1 MEVAFHSAPGLSNSL
16 QAVGFEMDVAQLSRG
31 RLKGSFQLGGS
42 RQLPVLSIQT
52 NQDLLL
58 QGNRRPGVLPLSL
71 NTTDQL
77 PVVRGKEIQRCS
89 LHGFHAGLSDAF
101 VQLPAGAHIQVALV
115 SQTRFEQLATATGD
129 HQTLEVIH
137 RSNSANLH
145 PQRFEELSAL
155 IQAQLMGGGQE
166 DLVEVAALEAL
177 SPHQLQG
184 TASGELDVGAGLMK
198 DLVAWGFKNT
208 GQAITLNDLSATIFA
223 SRSSIVHHCRQSFGT
238 GPMALLKQIRLSQ
251 VHHALSSPEVQQTIG
266 SNTVHEIACHYGFQS
281 RNHFA
286 RDYRNQFGESP
297 SATLQ
302 RASAPGMSVQS
313 VSVAQ
318 SPQMAMALR

>member
-1 MEVAFHSAPGLSNSL
+1 
-16 QAVGFEMDVAQLSRG
+16 MDVAQLSRG
-31 RLKGSFQLGGS
+31 RLKGSFRLGGS

-58 QGNRRPGVLPLSL
+58 QGNRRPGVLPLSW

-77 PVVRGKEIQRCS
+77 PVVRGKETQPCS

-101 VQLPAGAHIQVALV
+101 VQLPAGAHIQVVLV

-129 HQTLEVIH
+129 HQTLEVI
-137 RSNSANLH
+137 
-145 PQRFEELSAL
+145 
-155 IQAQLMGGGQE
+155 QL
-166 DLVEVAALEAL
+166 
-177 SPHQLQG
+177 
-184 TASGELDVGAGLMK
+184 
-198 DLVAWGFKNT
+198 
-208 GQAITLNDLSATIFA
+208 
-223 SRSSIVHHCRQSFGT
+223 RQ
-238 GPMALLKQIRLSQ
+238 PPPPAD
-251 VHHALSSPEVQQTIG
+251 
-266 SNTVHEIACHYGFQS
+266 GFQS

-302 RASAPGMSVQS
+302 RVSAPGMSVQS